1 MSLQFVP
8 VASFASSILSTKD
21 YPSLVIAA
29 LQLVELL
36 LIKLPMEYKPAFRRE
51 GVLHELDTLAA
62 RALLSSKSKDKEK
75 DKDKDKD
82 KDASENVTPSDGP
95 VAINAF
101 PPSAIVAMPG
111 YKKSSLAME
120 PDDAITLRARVIKF
134 KHLSAEETD
143 EGDDLS
149 KTLHRLVSSI
159 TMKETAEKDL
169 MPTLVELASLFA
181 SPHTSVSSFEL
192 LQSGVV
198 DGLLHFITDTDRTG
212 TSICSPVGPSTHYY
226 SQ

>member
-1 MSLQFVP
+1 MKATLLSRCVLIAWQFVP
-8 VASFASSILSTKD
+8 VASFASSILSAKD
-21 YPSLVIAA
+21 YPSLVISA

-51 GVLHELDTLAA
+51 GVLHELESLSTRTLI
-62 RALLSSKSKDKEK
+62 SSKSK

-82 KDASENVTPSDGP
+82 KDAPENVTPPDP
-95 VAINAF
+95 IAMINAF
-101 PPSAIVAMPG
+101 PPSALVPIPG

-134 KHLSAEETD
+134 KHLSGEESA

-149 KTLHRLVSSI
+149 KTLQRLVKCI
-159 TMKETAEKDL
+159 TTNDTLEKDL
-169 MPTLVELASLFA
+169 TPALVELASLFA

-198 DGLLHFITDTDRTG
+198 DGLLHFITDTERAG
-212 TSICSPVGPSTHYY
+212 KPMHAYF
-226 SQ
+226 